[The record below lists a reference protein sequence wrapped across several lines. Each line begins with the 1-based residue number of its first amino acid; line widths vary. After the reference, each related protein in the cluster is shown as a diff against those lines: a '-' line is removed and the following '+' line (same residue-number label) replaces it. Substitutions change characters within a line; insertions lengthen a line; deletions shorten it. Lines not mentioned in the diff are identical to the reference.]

1 MLSAKTDVCSSP
13 FSLELLQTPYSD
25 VGQRAKG
32 TPAVTK
38 NFDNILVSPINR
50 FSCEYFVFE
59 NTKLI

>member
-13 FSLELLQTPYSD
+13 FSLELPQTPYLG

-32 TPAVTK
+32 RPAVTK
-38 NFDNILVSPINR
+38 NSDNILVSPINR

-59 NTKLI
+59 NTKLV